1 MWDVPTGVRPFK
13 VHICIFYLYYSS
25 SPERILPDQHGCHKP
40 GDSEPENLAGAATEP
55 FVTCSLSGPMLLAL
69 KEARLVLDLPAT
81 SVAVE
86 RGMKDVTDVVHLCVD
101 SLERDGAVF
110 QKVSSRKMYPLE
122 RRNKTSGT

>member
-1 MWDVPTGVRPFK
+1 M
-13 VHICIFYLYYSS
+13 Y
-25 SPERILPDQHGCHKP
+25 ILSLLQFFPQREDYQINMAATNLETLNLKP
-40 GDSEPENLAGAATEP
+40 LASAATEP
-55 FVTCSLSGPMLLAL
+55 PVTRSLSGPMLLAL
-69 KEARLVLDLPAT
+69 KETPLVLDLPAT

-86 RGMKDVTDVVHLCVD
+86 RGVKDVTEVATLCVD